1 MTISYTVV
9 AVNMHVITTD
19 GELTEQAFMPSMP
32 PGTSTKTTA
41 SLDKLMSQ

>member
-9 AVNMHVITTD
+9 AVNMHVITD

-32 PGTSTKTTA
+32 LGTSTKTKA